1 MDARKK
7 TIARLREHV
16 KDSERKS
23 LEAQMESAGIQGQV
37 RVAGEMPPPPMKA
50 GGNGIDNEVGGHLK
64 RAIPSDYDYDPR
76 ALKPLAKMSW
86 ALSIALGHAMTAHR
100 QFTKL
105 KSATISPDG
114 LIGGRGYVMS
124 VKDVRKALYDA
135 CESIS
140 AVADTIHDEIHG
152 PHWRPKLAELEK
164 EDVEVVERLVGEADK
179 NLEDPEG
186 EVEEE
191 MDEAEKEGDRAELE
205 ADETG
210 SGSEIPDGEGMVDS
224 IPDKG
229 TPKTAASLTLQERIL
244 KRWANSSI
252 PVQTEP
258 GGPRVQHLDRG
269 DVDQTGPYGS
279 YNSEEPHSQNDE
291 WSKNDGVGNDYIY
304 TSEWDNDLSGKSAS
318 KWPARPEDNFDLGP
332 SPSLSDIRELVVSL
346 KKGRPPSQILNSYA
360 GRKYKLTQEDLNS
373 FLKMDERGLL
383 KSATSVVPD
392 SNTDPTRTEGY
403 DFGLGYGEGN
413 DAHGQGAGGY
423 ANPDPDGK
431 GVFGPYAELPHSP
444 GQRVYENENDTTP
457 SVELAVSKKALVW
470 KVGSALPNDGQP
482 GVARSDY
489 YQGEKGS
496 NQFNTVRGDSE
507 MPGSGPRNDFESD
520 MDVQPG
526 LGYRFEQGAE
536 PYVKWDDDTHNM
548 RPDSINQRDDEGPYV
563 REG

>member
-7 TIARLREHV
+7 TIARLRQHV
-16 KDSERKS
+16 QHSERNA
-23 LEAQMESAGIQGQV
+23 LEAQMESAGLPGQV
-37 RVAGEMPPPPMKA
+37 RVAGEMPPPSMKA
-50 GGNGIDNEVGGHLK
+50 GHGIDNEVGGHLK

-124 VKDVRKALYDA
+124 VKDIRKALYDA

-164 EDVEVVERLVGEADK
+164 GDVEVVERLVGEADK

-186 EVEEE
+186 EVEDE
-191 MDEAEKEGDRAELE
+191 MDEAEKEGQRAELE
-205 ADETG
+205 QDEAV
-210 SGSEIPDGEGMVDS
+210 SGSEIPDGKDAVESV
-224 IPDKG
+224 PAKA
-229 TPKTAASLTLQERIL
+229 TKTASSMSLQERIL
-244 KRWANSSI
+244 QRWANSSI

-279 YNSEEPHSQNDE
+279 YNSEEPHSQNDA
-291 WSKNDGVGNDYIY
+291 WSRDDGVGNEYLY
-304 TSEWDNDLSGKSAS
+304 TSEWDNDLSGKSA
-318 KWPARPEDNFDLGP
+318 
-332 SPSLSDIRELVVSL
+332 
-346 KKGRPPSQILNSYA
+346 
-360 GRKYKLTQEDLNS
+360 
-373 FLKMDERGLL
+373 
-383 KSATSVVPD
+383 TSGVPD
-392 SNTDPTRTEGY
+392 SNTDPTRTEGW
-403 DFGLGYGEGN
+403 DFGIGYGDGN

-431 GVFGPYAELPHSP
+431 GVFGPYAELPHAP

-457 SVELAVSKKALVW
+457 SVELAVGKSALNWKSDGGSK
-470 KVGSALPNDGQP
+470 LPNDGQP

-489 YQGEKGS
+489 YQGDKGS
-496 NQFNTVRGDSE
+496 NQFNTVRGESE
-507 MPGSGPRNDFESD
+507 TPDSGPRNDFESD
-520 MDVQPG
+520 MDVHPG

-536 PYVKWDDDTHNM
+536 PYVKWDDNTHNM
-548 RPDSINQRDDEGPYV
+548 RPDDINQRDDEGPYV